1 MQARIRKSKERKEK
15 GVALVEAALILPIFL
30 FFIFST
36 LIVCGQCFYMYTAY
50 YQTFKSLR
58 SISVGPV
65 SPGVSV
71 VSSFRTDLE
80 ERLKPYKI
88 AINLNHIKVTTPE
101 NTYGLYDNGLQIRPN
116 SFISVEVP
124 VQFMDVQILNFSMP
138 EIKVRSAVQTY
149 DWT

>member
-1 MQARIRKSKERKEK
+1 MQIKFKKGKARKEK

-71 VSSFRTDLE
+71 ISSFRSDLE
-80 ERLKPYKI
+80 QRLNPYRI
-88 AINLNHIKVTTPE
+88 AINLSQIKVTTPE
-101 NTYGLYDNGLQIRPN
+101 NTYGLYDSGLQIRPN

-124 VQFMDVQILNFSMP
+124 VQFMDVKILNFSIP